1 MNFIPAYLYAW
12 HRHIR
17 YMLERTAT
25 PSSSET
31 KKPLTFNYELYG
43 RYLQA
48 RQTLL
53 NQHQLLQHQNLILI
67 LEYIGGDKQ
76 LYILLQ
82 ILGLMKTLSKQH
94 LLVQKL

>member
-1 MNFIPAYLYAW
+1 MNFIPAHLYAW

-53 NQHQLLQHQNLILI
+53 NQN
-67 LEYIGGDKQ
+67 
-76 LYILLQ
+76 
-82 ILGLMKTLSKQH
+82 
-94 LLVQKL
+94 

>member
-1 MNFIPAYLYAW
+1 MNFIPAHLYAW

-31 KKPLTFNYELYG
+31 KKQLTFNYELYG

-53 NQHQLLQHQNLILI
+53 NQI
-67 LEYIGGDKQ
+67 
-76 LYILLQ
+76 
-82 ILGLMKTLSKQH
+82 
-94 LLVQKL
+94 

>member
-1 MNFIPAYLYAW
+1 MNNTPAYLRAW

-48 RQTLL
+48 RNHQFNQTLTVL
-53 NQHQLLQHQNLILI
+53 
-67 LEYIGGDKQ
+67 
-76 LYILLQ
+76 
-82 ILGLMKTLSKQH
+82 
-94 LLVQKL
+94 

>member
-48 RQTLL
+48 RQDLL
-53 NQHQLLQHQNLILI
+53 NQPTGARLFNA
-67 LEYIGGDKQ
+67 
-76 LYILLQ
+76 
-82 ILGLMKTLSKQH
+82 H
-94 LLVQKL
+94 L

>member
-25 PSSSET
+25 PSASET
-31 KKPLTFNYELYG
+31 KRPLTFNYELYG

-48 RQTLL
+48 RQNLL
-53 NQHQLLQHQNLILI
+53 NEI
-67 LEYIGGDKQ
+67 
-76 LYILLQ
+76 
-82 ILGLMKTLSKQH
+82 
-94 LLVQKL
+94 

>member
-25 PSSSET
+25 PSISET

-53 NQHQLLQHQNLILI
+53 NQN
-67 LEYIGGDKQ
+67 
-76 LYILLQ
+76 
-82 ILGLMKTLSKQH
+82 
-94 LLVQKL
+94 